1 MIWKGNH
8 IANRQKLKGWKKAA
22 IILGGIPV
30 VLAVLLVGLYLYA
43 DNKPDIQKGYN
54 ANIETG
60 GEIESHYLQSGTFET
75 AKVTAPAEKPIGKYT
90 IYYPTELESSVQ
102 TYPMILVVNGTGG
115 KATKYEPQFELYAS
129 WGFITVGT
137 QDKGTGSGQTTIE
150 TLNYMLGQNE
160 DPNSVFYQ
168 RIDVENIGVTGFS
181 QGGAAV
187 FNAITKYEESGY
199 FKAAAPLSPVCERTA
214 AAVTD
219 YPYHSEEVNCP
230 VLMLAGA
237 SGEFETAAVIPLAD
251 MENMYDKMT
260 VPKAMARRVGM
271 THDQMLYSAGGYV
284 IAWFRWQLMGD
295 VYAASTFTGD
305 EPEMMRNPL
314 YQDQRANLNGVWS
327 S

>member
-1 MIWKGNH
+1 MNK
-8 IANRQKLKGWKKAA
+8 QKLKGWKKVV
-22 IILGGIPV
+22 IILGSIPV
-30 VLAVLLVGLYLYA
+30 MLVVLLAGLYLYA
-43 DNKPDIQKGYN
+43 DNKPDVHKGYN
-54 ANIETG
+54 AEIETG
-60 GEIESHYLQSGTFET
+60 GEIESHYLQSGTLET
-75 AKVTAPAEKPIGKYT
+75 EKVTAPAEKPIGKYT
-90 IYYPTELESSVQ
+90 IFYPSELETSAQ

-150 TLNYMLGQNE
+150 TLNYMLEQNE
-160 DPNSVFYQ
+160 DPDSVFYQ
-168 RIDVENIGVTGFS
+168 RIDVKNIGVTGFS

-199 FKAAAPLSPVCERTA
+199 FKTAAPLSPVCERTA

-219 YPYHSEEVNCP
+219 YPYRSEEVNCP
-230 VLMLAGA
+230 VLMLAGT
-237 SGEFETAAVIPLAD
+237 SGEFETESVIPLAD
-251 MENMYDKMT
+251 MEEMYDDMT
-260 VPKAMARRVGM
+260 VPKVMARRVGM

-295 VYAASTFTGD
+295 AYAAGAFTGD

-314 YQDQRANLNGVWS
+314 YQNQRANLNRVWGG
-327 S
+327 